1 MIIDACVLIDYL
13 KTDQTVLS
21 LFVAHIGPIHVVHS
35 VVEEVK
41 DIDTVNDLIDLGLII
56 VEPELEDA
64 FEASAMK
71 GPTSFQD
78 NLSFLTAK
86 RYGFT
91 CITNDKNLR
100 RLCTQ
105 SKVPVLWGL
114 KLLADL
120 HLIGGIP
127 SKDALSLANKIQ
139 QSNPKHI
146 TQEIITRFTK
156 IIKDQ
161 NI

>member
-1 MIIDACVLIDYL
+1 M
-13 KTDQTVLS
+13 
-21 LFVAHIGPIHVVHS
+21 AHIGPVHVVNS
-35 VVEEVK
+35 VVEEVR

-64 FEASAMK
+64 FEAAAMK

-100 RLCTQ
+100 KLCTQ
-105 SKVPVLWGL
+105 SKVLVLWGL
-114 KLLADL
+114 KLLSDL

-127 SKDALSLANKIQ
+127 SKDALNLANKKGPW
-139 QSNPKHI
+139 N
-146 TQEIITRFTK
+146 
-156 IIKDQ
+156 
-161 NI
+161 